1 MEGFDW
7 WPKLPAWMTK
17 PFARGDTNWPP
28 GSKRSPLRASAAQE
42 PAGRPSRRIPP
53 LSAQH
58 LMQLV
63 DPELAGDPNTDLQW
77 LRRSLRKLQR
87 ALKAVGLGLSPTTI
101 SRILNDYSI
110 RPKANVK
117 RLMPRP
123 HPDRDRQFRYIKT
136 VRQRFETAGWPIISV
151 DT

>member
-1 MEGFDW
+1 
-7 WPKLPAWMTK
+7 
-17 PFARGDTNWPP
+17 
-28 GSKRSPLRASAAQE
+28 
-42 PAGRPSRRIPP
+42 
-53 LSAQH
+53 
-58 LMQLV
+58 MQLV

-151 DT
+151 DTKKKELLGLFANAGRVWTEQALDTNTYDFPSDGARGDDEGARKVYFSGPASPGA